1 MIRHIVALRYKEGF
15 SKEENEAHAQKIK
28 TLLEELQHAIPGIQE
43 FTVHINLLSSST
55 MGIVFDSIFESK
67 EALDAY
73 QIHPD
78 HTRIAEYVR
87 SVMRD
92 RTCIDFPLP
101 VNQNEAPALF

>member
-1 MIRHIVALRYKEGF
+1 MPK
-15 SKEENEAHAQKIK
+15 KIK
-28 TLLEELQHAIPGIQE
+28 MLIEELQHTIPGIQE
-43 FTVHINLLSSST
+43 FTVHINLLSSIT
-55 MGIVFDSIFESK
+55 MDIDFDSIFESK

-92 RTCIDFPLP
+92 RTCIDFPIT
-101 VNQNEAPALF
+101 VDQNEAPALF